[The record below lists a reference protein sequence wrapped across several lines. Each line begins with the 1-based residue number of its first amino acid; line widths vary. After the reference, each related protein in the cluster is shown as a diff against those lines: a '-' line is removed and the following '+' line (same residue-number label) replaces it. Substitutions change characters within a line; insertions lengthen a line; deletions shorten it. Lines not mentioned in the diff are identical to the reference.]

1 MRIVLT
7 VLIVIAAA
15 CAGMMYACL
24 AAISKRYNRPEE
36 EEEMSKGPEKE
47 FEDKIKAYLAS
58 EGCWYIKYWGGGGFT
73 KSGIPDLLICCNG
86 RFVAVEIKS
95 ATGSPSD
102 LQRKKIRE
110 IRKAGGIA
118 FVLYPNQ
125 FEMFKEMIRRIK
137 NAECSGL
144 EGICDPGTEGYQEE
158 GDQ

>member
-1 MRIVLT
+1 MKPLIIVLIGIALFCT
-7 VLIVIAAA
+7 VF
-15 CAGMMYACL
+15 MYLCL
-24 AAISKRYNRPEE
+24 AAISSKYSKYE

-102 LQRKKIRE
+102 LQLKKIRE

-158 GDQ
+158 GNQ